1 MPKIIGLTGNIACG
15 KSSLARILI
24 ERGIPVLDS
33 DDVVQE
39 LYQDKQV
46 QSEILE
52 VFASLDKQK
61 ISKMI
66 FGDDDLAKSRRK
78 ELEAI
83 LHPRIKHK
91 FNEWLQQNQSAEL
104 VVNVL
109 PLLFEAGLEN
119 RYDYIVTVFCDDEVQ
134 LSRLQARNPDL
145 SGPEIEKR
153 IKSQMP
159 QAEKIKRADYL
170 IENNLGLEELKQG
183 LNRVL
188 EQIRLTGN

>member
-52 VFASLDKQK
+52 IFASLDKQK

-119 RYDYIVTVFCDDEVQ
+119 RYDYIVTVFCDDKVQ
-134 LSRLQARNPDL
+134 LHRLQARNPEL

-159 QAEKIKRADYL
+159 QTEKIKRADYL
-170 IENNLGLEELKQG
+170 IENNQGLEELKQG
-183 LNRVL
+183 LNGVL
-188 EQIRLTGN
+188 EQIRLVRN